1 MTFTIPKILAID
13 TSTDACSAALLVE
26 HKISDRFMVAPK
38 QHTNLILSMVNDLL
52 FEAQL
57 NLNQLDAIAF
67 GSGPGSFTGVRLAAS
82 IAQGFAF
89 AANLPVIKVSTLRA
103 LAQEVF
109 VEFKFPKV
117 LVVQDARMEEV
128 YCGEYHVDNKEIM
141 QEIRPDRLIKPSEV
155 AKICMDGFVGVGSGF
170 EVYRDIFS
178 RHCNIK
184 VIDRKYVQ
192 VKYVAQIAEFNFAQ
206 GIMVRDEEALPI
218 YLREKV
224 VK

>member
-1 MTFTIPKILAID
+1 MTFAIPKILAID

-38 QHTNLILSMVNDLL
+38 RHTNLILSMVNDLL
-52 FEAQL
+52 IEAQL

-89 AANLPVIKVSTLRA
+89 AANLPVIKVSALRA

-109 VEFKFPKV
+109 VEFKSPKV

-141 QEIRPDRLIKPSEV
+141 QEIRPDRLIKTSEV
-155 AKICMDGFVGVGSGF
+155 AETGMGGLVGAGSRF
-170 EVYRDIFS
+170 EVCS
-178 RHCNIK
+178 RCLAGRRNLE
-184 VIDRKYVQ
+184 VIDR
-192 VKYVAQIAEFNFAQ
+192 
-206 GIMVRDEEALPI
+206 
-218 YLREKV
+218 
-224 VK
+224 